1 MKFLKIINFL
11 SFLTQI
17 GQKFCPKRPSNV
29 AFLAIF
35 ALNFHSS
42 ICTTTN
48 FCFKRYSSPCKIWK
62 KLIENACFFTFFTTL
77 DLIWPKFCPKATP
90 TLIFFAGF
98 QWNMLR
104 GSIDIN
110 NFNWLESGSSE
121 KVLLKPLKLPF
132 FDPTFAKMES
142 LWATSKIKKTIFFS
156 KITKPDHIKLSKTF
170 LFY

>member
-11 SFLTQI
+11 PFLTQI
-17 GQKFCPKRPSNV
+17 GQKFSPKRPSNV

-42 ICTTTN
+42 ICTTIT

-62 KLIENACFFTFFTTL
+62 KTYWKCQFLYLFHNVRPNLAQIL
-77 DLIWPKFCPKATP
+77 PKGTP

-121 KVLLKPLKLPF
+121 KVLLKPLKLLF

-142 LWATSKIKKTIFFS
+142 LWATSKTKKHFFFQ
-156 KITKPDHIKLSKTF
+156 K
-170 LFY
+170 

>member
-1 MKFLKIINFL
+1 MKKTYWKCLFLYFFHNVRPNL
-11 SFLTQI
+11 AQI
-17 GQKFCPKRPSNV
+17 LPKS
-29 AFLAIF
+29 
-35 ALNFHSS
+35 
-42 ICTTTN
+42 
-48 FCFKRYSSPCKIWK
+48 
-62 KLIENACFFTFFTTL
+62 
-77 DLIWPKFCPKATP
+77 TP

-110 NFNWLESGSSE
+110 NLNWLESGSSE

-142 LWATSKIKKTIFFS
+142 LWATSKTKKTIFFS